1 MRSVRSFTLVA
12 LALGLAACQDDPLK
26 SGVPEAPAPPSQGIQ
41 AFIQVD
47 NAEARPGEDVRVFVR
62 MQFGTETGAKLGS
75 YTGRLKFDPEVL
87 AFRSESKIDDGLRV
101 TNPNNADAGE
111 LRFAGASATGFNDL
125 TLFEGLF
132 QVKKAG
138 FLDAIKLEME
148 EASAAATL
156 ANLAPSLEVP
166 ARVFQRP
173 AIK

>member
-1 MRSVRSFTLVA
+1 MTSVRSFTL
-12 LALGLAACQDDPLK
+12 LGLTLGVMACEDDPLK
-26 SGVPEAPAPPSQGIQ
+26 SGLPEAPPPPNQGVQ

-47 NAEARPGEDVRVFVR
+47 NAQARPGDEVRVFVR
-62 MQFGTETGAKLGS
+62 MQFGTDNGAKLGS
-75 YTGRLKFDPEVL
+75 YTGRLTFDPEVV
-87 AFRSESKIDDGLRV
+87 AFLSETKIDDGLRV
-101 TNPNNADAGE
+101 TNPNNAGSGE

-156 ANLAPSLEVP
+156 ANLAPSLDVP

-173 AIK
+173 GIK